1 MAPVALD
8 SPATTNDHASKPW
21 RKVPVAENCARISN
35 PIREIIANIDLSAP
49 PEKGVDKPLIN
60 LGLGDPSVFGNFPPA
75 KESLEAIQA
84 SLFSGRALGYP
95 ESVGYPD
102 AREAIANYYDEGE
115 GGNFRPNKNDVVLAH
130 GCSGALDMCINVL
143 ADKKHNVLF
152 PKPLFT
158 AYETMSAVADCEIRY
173 YNLLPENNWEVDVPH
188 LESLI
193 DENTAFVMLNN
204 PSNPCGSNWS
214 EAHLR
219 DIAAVME
226 RRRVL
231 VVSDEVYAGL
241 AWDVTG
247 PRPAAADAPRIEG
260 KFNRGVFTPYT
271 SVCGSAPCLTV
282 GAISKRWLAPGWRLG
297 WTIVHDPQGVLG
309 DVRGGLG
316 KWAFRI
322 QGPNSTMQRALPAI
336 LSNTPESFY
345 TSTMDELK
353 KTSIALHA
361 RLSKIPGLKPLL
373 PQGAMYLMC
382 GGLENF
388 DFKDDKAF
396 IEALHEE
403 ERVFILPGACFR
415 LDGFMRFVTTTPL
428 DVLLD
433 AADRLEAFCA
443 RHRKTSAQTSPE

>member
-1 MAPVALD
+1 MAPVAIHET
-8 SPATTNDHASKPW
+8 AYTNGSAVKSWK
-21 RKVPVAENCARISN
+21 PVAVSSNVQRISN
-35 PIREIIANIDLSAP
+35 PIREIIANINLSAP
-49 PEKGVDKPLIN
+49 PEEGVDKPLIN

-75 KESLEAIQA
+75 PESIKAIED
-84 SLFSGRALGYP
+84 SLKSGRALGYP

-102 AREAIANYYDEGE
+102 AREAVANYFSDPE
-115 GGNFRPNKNDVVLAH
+115 GGNFRPTAADVVLAH
-130 GCSGALDMCINVL
+130 GASGALDMAINVL
-143 ADKKHNVLF
+143 CDKTKNVLF

-158 AYETMSAVADCEIRY
+158 AYETMSSLSDVEIRY
-173 YNLLPENNWEVDVPH
+173 YNLLPESNWEVDLAH

-204 PSNPCGSNWS
+204 PSNPCGSNYS

-226 RRRVL
+226 RHRVV

-247 PRPAAADAPRIEG
+247 PRPAHADAPRIEG

-271 SVCGSAPCLTV
+271 DVCGPAPVLV
-282 GAISKRWLAPGWRLG
+282 IGAVSKRWLFPGMRTG
-297 WTIVHDPQGVLG
+297 WVIVHDPLGVLKE
-309 DVRGGLG
+309 VRGGLA

-322 QGPNSTMQRALPAI
+322 QGPNSVIQRALPA
-336 LSNTPESFY
+336 LLTNTPEKFY
-345 TSTMDELK
+345 LDTMDELK
-353 KTSIALHA
+353 KTSEALFA
-361 RLSKIPGLKPLL
+361 RLSKIPGLKPLM

-388 DFKDDKAF
+388 DLADDKAF
-396 IEALHEE
+396 VEALHEE

-415 LDGFMRFVTTTPL
+415 LPGFMRFVTTTPL
-428 DVLLD
+428 PVLLD
-433 AADRLEAFCA
+433 AADRIEAFCA
-443 RHRKTSAQTSPE
+443 RHKKST